1 MASNKLRLPNP
12 HAKKFRPS
20 AVAGPRVQKAGK
32 RTNNAK
38 PVLPEQIR
46 PEGGAAKL
54 KPGQR
59 KKVAVKVP
67 TAAAFNPFR

>member
-1 MASNKLRLPNP
+1 MASNKLILPNP
-12 HAKKFRPS
+12 HAKKFQPS
-20 AVAGPRVQKAGK
+20 AMAAPRVQKAGK

-38 PVLPEQIR
+38 PVLLEQIR

-59 KKVAVKVP
+59 RKVAVKVP
-67 TAAAFNPFR
+67 PMHNENPFR